1 MECIVRFLLFLLSLY
16 TILQADFSVASY
28 NVENLFDAK
37 NQGTEYDDY
46 KAGARNWNEHM
57 AQIKLNHTAEVIC
70 DINSD
75 IIGLQ
80 EIENNHVFNELIS
93 RLEQVGCE
101 YKYSA
106 ITSKPNAPIQ
116 VALLSRF
123 PINYQREII
132 VSPSPKVR
140 NILEVYLE
148 VDDKPLRIFVNH
160 WKSKSKNG
168 KESERI
174 RSATALANRI
184 SQLPRGDEYIITG
197 DLNSRHDAP
206 NTLEAKLDDANGR
219 TAIGDVMNTYK
230 DHHLINKAEIL
241 ASSKGAHY
249 NLWGELPASS
259 RWNHQFFSD
268 KSTIDHIL
276 LPQTLFDKKGI
287 EYKDGTFMVF
297 SPPYLKNRYGS
308 INRWKINKG
317 MHAGRGYSDHLPIK
331 AGFTMTPFKLS
342 SNVAQY
348 KITKQPIEYL
358 YAQDMIKSDILLE
371 NAVVIWK
378 RGSNAIIKQSPQ
390 GRGIFL
396 YKCAK
401 QLNAGSRYD
410 LLVHEIKTY
419 HGLKE
424 ITHLSI
430 AKNKASNIPVKTF
443 ILNANNLDMPIANR
457 QNEIIQN
464 ISGIYKNKK
473 IYFSNRSLPIFFKT
487 RAALPQD
494 NSKIKISYGHLG
506 YYKKLQLVVYHKK
519 DFEIL
524 E

>member
-1 MECIVRFLLFLLSLY
+1 MEFIVRFLSFLLLLCSLLY
-16 TILQADFSVASY
+16 ADFSVASY

-37 NQGTEYDDY
+37 SQGSEYNDY
-46 KAGARNWNEHM
+46 KPGTHNWNEHT

-70 DINSD
+70 DLNSD

-80 EIENNHVFNELIS
+80 EIENKHVFDELIS
-93 RLEQVGCE
+93 RLEQVGCP
-101 YKYSA
+101 YPYSA
-106 ITSKPNAPIQ
+106 ITSKANAPIQ
-116 VALLSRF
+116 VALLSRY

-148 VDDKPLRIFVNH
+148 VEDMPLRVFVNH

-168 KESERI
+168 KESARI

-184 SQLPRGDEYIITG
+184 SQLPKGDEYIIIG
-197 DLNSRHDAP
+197 DLNSRYDAP
-206 NTLEAKLDDANGR
+206 NTLESKLDDTNGR
-219 TAIGDVMNTYK
+219 TAIGDVINTYK
-230 DHHLINKAEIL
+230 DHRLINKAEIIT
-241 ASSKGAHY
+241 SPKGIHY
-249 NLWGELPASS
+249 NLWGELAPSN
-259 RWNHQFFSD
+259 RWNHQFFGD

-276 LPQTLFDKKGI
+276 LPQTLFDKKGL

-297 SPPYLKNRYGS
+297 APPYLKNRYGG
-308 INRWKINKG
+308 INRWMIKNGK
-317 MHAGRGYSDHLPIK
+317 HEGRGYSDHLPLK
-331 AGFTMTPFKLS
+331 AGFTMTPFKLR
-342 SNVAQY
+342 SNIAQC

-358 YAQDMIKSDILLE
+358 YKHEAINGDVLLE

-378 RGSNAIIKQSPQ
+378 RGSNAIVKQTPNA
-390 GRGIFL
+390 RGVFL

-401 QLNAGSRYD
+401 GLKVGGKYD
-410 LLVHEIKTY
+410 MLIHEIKTY

-424 ITHLSI
+424 VTHLSI
-430 AKNKASNIPVKTF
+430 AKQKMLDIAVEPF
-443 ILNANNLDMPIANR
+443 ILNAKNLDMPIGNR
-457 QNEIIQN
+457 QNEVIQN
-464 ISGIYKNKK
+464 ISGVYKNKK

-494 NSKIKISYGHLG
+494 GSKIKISYGHLG
-506 YYKKLQLVVYHKK
+506 YYKKLQLVVYNKK

>member
-1 MECIVRFLLFLLSLY
+1 MRFLSFLLLLCSLLY
-16 TILQADFSVASY
+16 ADFSVASY

-37 NQGTEYDDY
+37 NQGSEYNDY
-46 KAGARNWNEHM
+46 KPGTHNWNEHT

-70 DINSD
+70 DLNSD

-80 EIENNHVFNELIS
+80 EIENKHVFDELIS
-93 RLEQVGCE
+93 RLEQVGCP

-106 ITSKPNAPIQ
+106 ITSKANTSIQ
-116 VALLSRF
+116 VALLSRY
-123 PINYQREII
+123 PIKYQRDII

-148 VDDKPLRIFVNH
+148 VEDKPLRVFVNH

-168 KESERI
+168 KESARI
-174 RSATALANRI
+174 RSATTLANRI
-184 SQLPRGDEYIITG
+184 SQLPKGDEYIIIG
-197 DLNSRHDAP
+197 DLNSRYDAP
-206 NTLEAKLDDANGR
+206 NTLESKLDDTNGR
-219 TAIGDVMNTYK
+219 TAIGDVINTYK
-230 DHHLINKAEIL
+230 DHRLINKAEIIT
-241 ASSKGAHY
+241 SPKGIHY
-249 NLWGELPASS
+249 NLWGELAPSN
-259 RWNHQFFSD
+259 RWNHQFFGD

-276 LPQTLFDKKGI
+276 LPQTLFDKKGL

-297 SPPYLKNRYGS
+297 APPYLKNRYGG
-308 INRWKINKG
+308 INRWMIKNGK
-317 MHAGRGYSDHLPIK
+317 HKGRGYSDHLPLK
-331 AGFTMTPFKLS
+331 AGFTMTPFKLR
-342 SNVAQY
+342 SNIAQY

-358 YAQDMIKSDILLE
+358 YKHEAINGDVLLE

-378 RGSNAIIKQSPQ
+378 RGSNAIVKQTPNA
-390 GRGIFL
+390 RGIFL

-401 QLNAGSRYD
+401 GLKVGSKYD
-410 LLVHEIKTY
+410 MLIHEIKTY

-424 ITHLSI
+424 VTHLSI
-430 AKNKASNIPVKTF
+430 IKQKTSDIAVEPF
-443 ILNANNLDMPIANR
+443 ILNAKNLSMPIANR
-457 QNEIIQN
+457 QNEVIQN
-464 ISGIYKNKK
+464 VSGVYKNKK

-494 NSKIKISYGHLG
+494 GSKIKISYGHLG
-506 YYKKLQLVVYHKK
+506 YYKKLQLVVYNKK